1 MYIFKSIKNKLI
13 QILIFFFFLFL
24 YFWVWSAYTQAPS
37 FEDGFANYLTDDTP
51 DEYGRVETVFDL
63 PIDKD
68 KSLMENIRC
77 LLYPNPSV
85 YPGCNAASS
94 WWFLWDT
101 IRYAWFIIMFIFLV
115 MTWVNLLL
123 YPKDSDKV
131 KSALKNIM
139 YIWYWWFILLWS
151 VRLLWTV
158 LNISWLQWSDALVG
172 KLQWWP
178 SSLFFQVLT
187 FLKSLAFFAAIIMMV
202 ILWFRIMSVH
212 DPDKSKKIIKTIF
225 NIVIA
230 LILIKVVD
238 FLYYIAQSSEF
249 ASKSADFIIDIAKI
263 VWYVLWATLTLM
275 IFYAWYLMVTD
286 QWKEES
292 FKKAK
297 NIIFSIVLSA
307 IVLFLFLLILY
318 QIFNEFA

>member
-1 MYIFKSIKNKLI
+1 MKRFYKTINKI
-13 QILIFFFFLFL
+13 ILTTTLLCLWFLWLSTF
-24 YFWVWSAYTQAPS
+24 AIQAPS
-37 FEDGFANYLTDDTP
+37 FEDNFANYLTDDTP
-51 DEYGRVETVFDL
+51 DQYGRVETVFDL

-68 KSLMENIRC
+68 KTLMENIRC
-77 LLYPNPSV
+77 LLYPNPSI
-85 YPGCNAASS
+85 YPWCDAASA

-101 IRYAWFIIMFIFLV
+101 IRYAWFIAVFIFLI

-123 YPKDSDKV
+123 YPKDSDKI

-139 YIWYWWFILLWS
+139 YIWYGAFILLGS
-151 VRLLWTV
+151 VWLLWTV
-158 LNISWLQWSDALVG
+158 LNVSWIQWSESIVER
-172 KLQWWP
+172 LQWWP
-178 SSLFFQVLT
+178 SSLFFQVLA
-187 FLKSLAFFAAIIMMV
+187 FLKVLAFFAAIVMMV
-202 ILWFRIMSVH
+202 ILWFRIMSAH
-212 DPDKSKKIIKTIF
+212 DPEKSKKITKTII

-238 FLYYIAQSSEF
+238 FLYYIAQSPQF
-249 ASKSADFIIDIAKI
+249 ASKSADFIVDIAKI
-263 VWYVLWATLTLM
+263 IWYILWATLTLM
-275 IFYAWYLMVTD
+275 IFYAWYLMITD